1 MRDPSLDA
9 KYFCSST
16 NSTCELTNETPAT
29 ASAVSFSF
37 IRNAILVSSGTSNGS
52 RLKALVQVVTTLS
65 ALASTTLRDA
75 STAFARAIATACSA
89 AARAA
94 AGSTRLVAAKP
105 HAPLTRTRRPKPQ
118 LVERDTFWTCRSR
131 VAIDSR
137 R

>member
-1 MRDPSLDA
+1 MRDPSVET

-16 NSTCELTNETPAT
+16 NSTCELTNDTPAT
-29 ASAVSFSF
+29 ASAASFNF
-37 IRNAILVSSGTSNGS
+37 IRKAILLSSGTSNGS
-52 RLKALVQVVTTLS
+52 RLNALVHDVTTLS
-65 ALASTTLRDA
+65 AWARTTLRDA
-75 STAFARAIATACSA
+75 SAAFARAIATASSA

-105 HAPLTRTRRPKPQ
+105 HAPLTSTRTPRPR
-118 LVERDTFWTCRSR
+118 LVDRDTLWTWRSR